1 MNNDEFEESLDF
13 DEADT
18 LMIRRMGRTRRHPVT
33 KPTIRT
39 DRRFNPWARWTKAQ
53 RDEFN
58 RRKAA
63 RAKEIAAQV
72 EPTNGKCPKGYHL
85 GWALRHILLPGMVG
99 MPAPRKVCQPDK
111 PGTTPT
117 PIYRPPK
124 EDMPGSAQCGTR
136 SEGRGITWGRIL
148 PQYRYLS
155 RAKRQ
160 AIVDK
165 MCGRKQKPPIPD
177 DAALKKLTEQYN
189 AAKSKYELLV
199 TEGRTIND
207 QYRRKKAEI
216 AKARRV
222 LADAERRL
230 RGTPHRIRLPD
241 RWKLYRR
248 RR

>member
-1 MNNDEFEESLDF
+1 MF
-13 DEADT
+13 
-18 LMIRRMGRTRRHPVT
+18 R
-33 KPTIRT
+33 
-39 DRRFNPWARWTKAQ
+39 
-53 RDEFN
+53 
-58 RRKAA
+58 
-63 RAKEIAAQV
+63 
-72 EPTNGKCPKGYHL
+72 
-85 GWALRHILLPGMVG
+85 VG
-99 MPAPRKVCQPDK
+99 
-111 PGTTPT
+111 
-117 PIYRPPK
+117 
-124 EDMPGSAQCGTR
+124 QCGTR
-136 SEGRGITWGRIL
+136 TEGRGITWGRIL

-165 MCGRKQKPPIPD
+165 MCGRKQKPPVPD

-207 QYRRKKAEI
+207 QYRQKKAEI